1 MHVAFHENQSGA
13 ENLDQE
19 FPDRQGFL
27 EIIRV
32 VGEYG
37 FQGLGRGGDEAA
49 LVEEAAEA
57 DEAVVGNVLY
67 PIKHFLAGRFGELRC
82 AVTVEEVVALCRVL
96 VGVWGKGR
104 EAHSGPRNVS
114 ERAEE
119 EGPDEDSVE
128 ECEDEVV
135 DEESDYGS

>member
-13 ENLDQE
+13 ENLDQK

-27 EIIRV
+27 EIIGV
-32 VGEYG
+32 IGEYG
-37 FQGLGRGGDEAA
+37 FQGLGRGRDEAV

-96 VGVWGKGR
+96 VGVWGKG
-104 EAHSGPRNVS
+104 
-114 ERAEE
+114 
-119 EGPDEDSVE
+119 
-128 ECEDEVV
+128 
-135 DEESDYGS
+135 